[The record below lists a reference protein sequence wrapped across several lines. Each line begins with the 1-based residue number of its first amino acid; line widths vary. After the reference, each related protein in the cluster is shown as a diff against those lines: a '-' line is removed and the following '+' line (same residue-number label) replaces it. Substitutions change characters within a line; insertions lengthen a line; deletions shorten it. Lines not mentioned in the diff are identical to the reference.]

1 MGSAKVAHL
10 SHFVPRLER
19 EDTMYFEAVE
29 TNRTKLWIINS
40 MLELLWRKEYADITI
55 NMIADNA
62 GLGRRTF
69 YRHFETKDDAMKHI
83 TELLMD
89 EFASNIVADDAHDM
103 EGILTAYFVFW
114 EQYIDVLLL
123 MKKAHLL
130 YFIEDDL
137 PALIL
142 RVAQK
147 VKHVPEDI
155 PPETI
160 RAEYEQYKYAF
171 TIKLSSLWKATMVW
185 CEDSPR
191 KSPQEMAQV
200 IVSLIR

>member
-29 TNRTKLWIINS
+29 PNRTKLWIINS
-40 MLELLWRKEYADITI
+40 MLELLRRKEYADITI

-89 EFASNIVADDAHDM
+89 EFASNIVADDAH
-103 EGILTAYFVFW
+103 GRNLNSIFC
-114 EQYIDVLLL
+114 VLG
-123 MKKAHLL
+123 AV
-130 YFIEDDL
+130 Y
-137 PALIL
+137 
-142 RVAQK
+142 
-147 VKHVPEDI
+147 
-155 PPETI
+155 
-160 RAEYEQYKYAF
+160 
-171 TIKLSSLWKATMVW
+171 
-185 CEDSPR
+185 
-191 KSPQEMAQV
+191 
-200 IVSLIR
+200 